1 MPSEALSYF
10 RRHFADWRRSRH
22 TRQHRSDIPPLKYP
36 SIFRIIKITVSLFD
50 KYSSRTA
57 RFTRLK
63 KCRLKRIQTASA

>member
-1 MPSEALSYF
+1 MPSETLSCF
-10 RRHFADWRRSRH
+10 RRHFADWQH
-22 TRQHRSDIPPLKYP
+22 RQHRPVHHTLKCP
-36 SIFRIIKITVSLFD
+36 SIFRIIKIMVSLFD